1 MEQLPDTTSFATTD
15 DLLALRFEFG
25 ERFDQIDDR
34 FHQLHLAMH
43 GMFRTFVIAQVTTMF
58 GAVGLFFGINQLI

>member
-15 DLLALRFEFG
+15 DLLSLRVEFG
-25 ERFDQIDDR
+25 EPFDQIHNR

-43 GMFRTFVIAQVTTMF
+43 GMFRTFVIAQVTMF
-58 GAVGLFFGINQLI
+58 GAVGLFFGINQLT